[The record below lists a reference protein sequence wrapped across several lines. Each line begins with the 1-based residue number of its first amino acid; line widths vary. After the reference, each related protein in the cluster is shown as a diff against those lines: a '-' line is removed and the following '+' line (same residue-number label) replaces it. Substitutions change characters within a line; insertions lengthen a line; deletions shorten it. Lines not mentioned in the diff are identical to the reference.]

1 MQLRDIVEI
10 NQNGLVADAVNFKMM
25 ADERKNLPLCTGFV
39 FNYDVNH
46 PKFSTVGVLDALRES
61 FHSVN
66 NANIHLMV
74 QDFGKGK
81 SHFALTVANFFKQP
95 AGSPEVEG
103 ILHQI
108 QFATSEQSL
117 AIYERLKAYKERTK
131 PYLVICI
138 SGEVQVDLGKMLI
151 QALRRALE
159 EHGIEDAIAQHFI
172 QKPLTYLQ
180 DLSAEK
186 RTEAQQYL
194 KQIGQPHGDL
204 DMMIEL
210 LAEDNYDIIP
220 TVVELSEHLE
230 GFAFNFEYNLDLEKI
245 LEDVIENLC
254 TGEAPQFEGILL
266 LFDELNAYLRTWLK
280 NPQAAGNY
288 ALQNITNVC
297 GRHRG
302 KIALLCLAQ
311 VKPSLD
317 TQVRTLDRKN
327 YERFTSRIEL
337 APSTYEPKSSLELV
351 IDNLLRQSEGFQ
363 WQAFHDRWG
372 NTLLGESRSVYEKYI
387 TAYQPNDSSLGKF
400 HRHLGLGCYPLHP
413 LTAYLLCNLEF
424 TQGRTAIQFIKE
436 DVVRFIDSTPV
447 EVEGRLKLVRPVQ
460 LMDAFKSNFAQQS
473 FYNDY
478 QKAYNAIAASANSEE
493 ITVLKAIGLYY
504 LSGDK
509 ITKPSHEH
517 QGDLL
522 AVMTGFSINK
532 TKYILTQLTDEYQ
545 VIYYNSGNKTYRFYS
560 GFSLNDLRR
569 KLEEEIAERT
579 PQLND
584 LIKECRKNL
593 SHYLGSETI
602 RADEFVNTRRLHSE
616 EWQFEQQIFA
626 IDQFERL
633 LTTERFIK
641 GLTERGLIAYFI
653 GEYTSDLEEIETKA
667 EDVLAS
673 APQAVQERVILAIPQ
688 KGTGKLSRI
697 LLMRDTLHK
706 KNIREKQEFGPALA
720 ELGKQF
726 DEQLTHGLQ
735 DIFESCV
742 YTCRVIHKIPQVR
755 RRNLEA
761 IVSKMLED
769 LYFYVPP
776 VDNQDKLRLKSTSGS
791 QIISFAS
798 RQLLVGDLKEPFP
811 NKSYKNLIKPVFIDR
826 WRLLQSGT
834 PYTVQVPKDPAILQ
848 AWDTI
853 SEMTDIG
860 DQEKRVTPIKEIWE
874 TLSAAPFGHNE
885 LTFTILFTAWLAYH
899 RAEVELHGEFGIP
912 KKKSEKVTHRSAAIQ
927 EWAGTNILDKVKD
940 FVHNWIVPMGSTNQ
954 VIRHKPIE
962 ITVPEVVNY
971 DEAHELLQKIKI
983 YRQMNQLDPS
993 KISLLEDLDKKA
1005 KQLEQG
1011 IQIITTWYNPTTE
1024 AEELLKQEPT
1034 LAELANYYTP
1044 LEKSLP
1050 ITIKEGV
1057 TTVSPTEEQKN
1068 AQRQTCRILQD
1079 KIETRVKDLL
1089 TQSTTFKIPDQ
1100 GTTLTVNIE
1109 AQIKSLESIAEF
1121 PPRFVND
1128 LKTACH
1134 TINER
1139 IQQLKDSEQT
1149 REVLTQIQDLYQT
1162 LGANASQNQYQG
1174 IRERIEEL
1182 ARQNPRVQQ
1191 HQTYCT
1197 ILDEINTQ
1205 HDELIRKLDQW
1216 ESHFTSLSSKDEA
1229 YQLSQDVNREIT
1241 RFDQPDHQQQIN
1253 SLNERL
1259 RVKILEQEE
1268 DSKRVENLERQA
1280 EKAQSSADIEDV
1292 IGAIAA
1298 SRTQLHDLNPYQ
1310 NRLQAL
1316 ATSLQ
1321 QRRQQSINAT
1331 QQWLSD
1337 LQSQSKQLDVVDEPS
1352 QKLDMANNLLHNIQQ
1367 TRHQHEEFLEE
1378 KDVLKELEQK
1388 CRAVQNQDR
1397 ASQIETLFKELP
1409 KEEQLALYQRLSAY
1423 LETTTE
1429 VF

>member
-1 MQLRDIVEI
+1 
-10 NQNGLVADAVNFKMM
+10 
-25 ADERKNLPLCTGFV
+25 
-39 FNYDVNH
+39 
-46 PKFSTVGVLDALRES
+46 
-61 FHSVN
+61 
-66 NANIHLMV
+66 MV

-138 SGEVQVDLGKMLI
+138 SGEVQADLGKMLI
-151 QALRRALE
+151 QALRSALE

-172 QKPLTYLQ
+172 QQPLTYLKG
-180 DLSAEK
+180 LSAEK
-186 RTEAQQYL
+186 RTQAQQYL

-230 GFAFNFEYNLDLEKI
+230 GFAFNFEYNLNLEEI

-311 VKPSLD
+311 IKPSLD
-317 TQVRTLDRKN
+317 TQVPTLDRKN

-387 TAYQPNDSSLGKF
+387 TAYKPNDSSLGKF
-400 HRHLGLGCYPLHP
+400 HQHLGLGCYPLHP

-436 DVVRFIDSTPV
+436 DVVTFIDSTPV

-478 QKAYNAIAASANSEE
+478 QKAYDAIAASANPEE

-517 QGDLL
+517 HGDIL

-545 VIYYNSGNKTYRFYS
+545 VIYYNVGNKTYRFYS

-569 KLEEEIAERT
+569 KLEDEIAERT
-579 PQLND
+579 PQLNE

-602 RADEFVNTRRLHSE
+602 RANEFVNAHRLHSE

-633 LTTERFIK
+633 LTTERLIN

-653 GEYTSDLEEIETKA
+653 GEYESDLEEIETKA

-688 KGTGKLSRI
+688 KGTGNLSRV

-720 ELGKQF
+720 ELVKQF
-726 DEQLTHGLQ
+726 DEQLINGLQ

-742 YTCRVIHKIPQVR
+742 YTCRAQ
-755 RRNLEA
+755 
-761 IVSKMLED
+761 
-769 LYFYVPP
+769 F
-776 VDNQDKLRLKSTSGS
+776 
-791 QIISFAS
+791 
-798 RQLLVGDLKEPFP
+798 
-811 NKSYKNLIKPVFIDR
+811 
-826 WRLLQSGT
+826 
-834 PYTVQVPKDPAILQ
+834 
-848 AWDTI
+848 
-853 SEMTDIG
+853 
-860 DQEKRVTPIKEIWE
+860 
-874 TLSAAPFGHNE
+874 
-885 LTFTILFTAWLAYH
+885 
-899 RAEVELHGEFGIP
+899 
-912 KKKSEKVTHRSAAIQ
+912 
-927 EWAGTNILDKVKD
+927 
-940 FVHNWIVPMGSTNQ
+940 STNQ
-954 VIRHKPIE
+954 WR
-962 ITVPEVVNY
+962 
-971 DEAHELLQKIKI
+971 
-983 YRQMNQLDPS
+983 
-993 KISLLEDLDKKA
+993 DLMFCSM
-1005 KQLEQG
+1005 G
-1011 IQIITTWYNPTTE
+1011 YNPQHPNYTHAAKTWILARLLPLVE
-1024 AEELLKQEPT
+1024 ANYHLM
-1034 LAELANYYTP
+1034 ELAPKGTG
-1044 LEKSLP
+1044 KSYVYENISSKVSMVSGGK
-1050 ITIKEGV
+1050 ITRA
-1057 TTVSPTEEQKN
+1057 QLFFN
-1068 AQRQTCRILQD
+1068 AR
-1079 KIETRVKDLL
+1079 
-1089 TQSTTFKIPDQ
+1089 
-1100 GTTLTVNIE
+1100 
-1109 AQIKSLESIAEF
+1109 
-1121 PPRFVND
+1121 
-1128 LKTACH
+1128 
-1134 TINER
+1134 
-1139 IQQLKDSEQT
+1139 T
-1149 REVLTQIQDLYQT
+1149 REVGLLGRHDVVVLDEVQSLTFDNPDEVIGPLKTYLASNRYNCGGYQDISSDCSLMLLANIELDDFLQPKNPNNLVVDLPDLFSETALLDRFAGIIPGWKIPKFTYDMAAS
-1162 LGANASQNQYQG
+1162 GAGLKMDFFWEALLSLRRDNRYFTYA
-1174 IRERIEEL
+1174 
-1182 ARQNPRVQQ
+1182 QQ
-1191 HQTYCT
+1191 HSKFDKSATVRDQNA
-1197 ILDEINTQ
+1197 ILKSASGFLKILYPHLKLTVMDYERDCLKPACELRQAIRDAEYTLDDEF
-1205 HDELIRKLDQW
+1205 R
-1216 ESHFTSLSSKDEA
+1216 
-1229 YQLSQDVNREIT
+1229 QLSQEIC
-1241 RFDQPDHQQQIN
+1241 
-1253 SLNERL
+1253 
-1259 RVKILEQEE
+1259 
-1268 DSKRVENLERQA
+1268 VE
-1280 EKAQSSADIEDV
+1280 
-1292 IGAIAA
+1292 
-1298 SRTQLHDLNPYQ
+1298 
-1310 NRLQAL
+1310 
-1316 ATSLQ
+1316 
-1321 QRRQQSINAT
+1321 
-1331 QQWLSD
+1331 
-1337 LQSQSKQLDVVDEPS
+1337 
-1352 QKLDMANNLLHNIQQ
+1352 
-1367 TRHQHEEFLEE
+1367 
-1378 KDVLKELEQK
+1378 
-1388 CRAVQNQDR
+1388 
-1397 ASQIETLFKELP
+1397 
-1409 KEEQLALYQRLSAY
+1409 AY
-1423 LETTTE
+1423 
-1429 VF
+1429 